1 MVRDWCQYKGEG
13 FLEDEDEGGEDLL
26 SLLLLFNLDHCVD
39 LIASRTFS
47 LKREYFRVHNFQVIL
62 MSSPLA
68 QPLECVL
75 LGGGWVDF
83 STHCS

>member
-47 LKREYFRVHNFQVIL
+47 LKREYFQMQNFQVIL

-75 LGGGWVDF
+75 LGGGWID
-83 STHCS
+83 SSSHCS